1 MMTEVVPTSLKTAL
15 SRGFRMRCPRCG
27 EGRIFE
33 SFFKE
38 HESCDR
44 CGLGFEDRSGKTW
57 AFMYVTTAAF
67 VGPLAFVVLVLQF
80 MGYDMPALPVFG
92 VIVALLFASLPVRKG
107 CAIALD
113 FVVEERDRAGRA
125 GT

>member
-1 MMTEVVPTSLKTAL
+1 MSTTTRTSIGTAL

-38 HESCDR
+38 NELCQH
-44 CGLGFEDRSGKTW
+44 CGLKLEDRSGKTW

-67 VGPLAFVVLVLQF
+67 VGPLAFAVLVLRF
-80 MGYDMPALPVFG
+80 MGLPMPAMPVFLA
-92 VIVALLFASLPVRKG
+92 IVALLFASLPVRKG

-113 FVVEERDRAGRA
+113 YVVEERDAASRAE
-125 GT
+125 T

>member
-1 MMTEVVPTSLKTAL
+1 MTEVAPTSFKTAL
-15 SRGFRMRCPRCG
+15 GRGFRMRCPRCG

-38 HESCDR
+38 NEICDH
-44 CGLGFEDRSGKTW
+44 CGLKLEDRSGKTW

-67 VGPLAFVVLVLQF
+67 VGPLAFAVLVLQF
-80 MGYDMPALPVFG
+80 MGYEVPALPIFG
-92 VIVALLFASLPVRKG
+92 VIVVLLFASLPVRKG

-113 FVVEERDRAGRA
+113 YLVEERDRAGRA
-125 GT
+125 ET